1 MWTHAA
7 ARRRRIY
14 DPPKI
19 LRQARRAS
27 HVSFASLYPWVSS
40 NFCESFDYNSTMHRS
55 PSISLRVSL
64 ALLLCVC
71 CGAVENTKGDSILD
85 MQEFVQDWKQSKQF
99 TIDVA
104 NAMPAEFYNFKPN
117 PGEMSFGEQMAHIAG
132 GNVFRFHQIT
142 GIQPP
147 FNFDP
152 SRPAATDKQSI
163 LKMLDQSFDYVIDVL
178 PKITSEQLKR
188 TWHLPS
194 WQGRTDPDGRAML
207 LNMLVHTAH
216 HRAQCEVYLRVKGIK
231 PPDYRF

>member
-1 MWTHAA
+1 MG
-7 ARRRRIY
+7 
-14 DPPKI
+14 
-19 LRQARRAS
+19 
-27 HVSFASLYPWVSS
+27 WVSA
-40 NFCESFDYNSTMHRS
+40 NFCESFDYNTAMHRS

-64 ALLLCVC
+64 ALLLFVC
-71 CGAVENTKGDSILD
+71 CGAAENTKGDCILD

-117 PGEMSFGEQMAHIAG
+117 PGEMTFGEQMAHIAG

-152 SRPAATDKQSI
+152 SKPAATDKQSI

>member
-1 MWTHAA
+1 M
-7 ARRRRIY
+7 
-14 DPPKI
+14 
-19 LRQARRAS
+19 Q
-27 HVSFASLYPWVSS
+27 SLTTL
-40 NFCESFDYNSTMHRS
+40 CGTFDYDSTMRKVLS
-55 PSISLRVSL
+55 TSLRISI
-64 ALLLCVC
+64 ALLLLVYF
-71 CGAVENTKGDSILD
+71 GAAENTKLDSILD
-85 MQEFVQDWKQSKQF
+85 MQDFVQDWEQSKQF
-99 TIDVA
+99 TLDVA

-117 PGEMSFGEQMAHIAG
+117 PDEMTFGEQMAHIAG

-152 SRPAATDKQSI
+152 SKPAATDKQSI